1 MSKRRIT
8 RKRDR
13 VVSTTT
19 CNGVTVTMTE
29 TETRIILL
37 GFVGTIIYTVCLL
50 TGVFK

>member
-19 CNGVTVTMTE
+19 CNGVTVTTTE
-29 TETRIILL
+29 TEFYMILL
-37 GFVGTIIYTVCLL
+37 SFVGTIVYIICSL

>member
-1 MSKRRIT
+1 MSKRRTT

-19 CNGVTVTMTE
+19 CNGVTVTTTE
-29 TETRIILL
+29 TEFYIIMLS
-37 GFVGTIIYTVCLL
+37 FVGTIIYIICLL

>member
-29 TETRIILL
+29 TETRMIMILL
-37 GFVGTIIYTVCLL
+37 VGSAIHAIL
-50 TGVFK
+50 TFTGAFK

>member
-8 RKRDR
+8 RKRDK

-29 TETRIILL
+29 TETRIIMILL
-37 GFVGTIIYTVCLL
+37 VGSVIHAILTF

>member
-19 CNGVTVTMTE
+19 CNGVTVTRTE
-29 TETRIILL
+29 TETRIIMLS
-37 GFVGTIIYTVCLL
+37 FVGTVVYIICLF